1 MNFALKRSSEP
12 NLKYTF
18 MVFPNVRVN
27 TSRFNH
33 HPERQQFDRS
43 LRRLEGDV
51 LRMGALVEQSFRL
64 CHQSLFDR
72 NLAAAEAIP
81 LLDKQVDRFYRQI
94 ELDSATLMTLQAPV
108 AKDMRV
114 LSAYMQLVRDLER
127 IGDYAKDLAE
137 IAVKLFPYPPH
148 PCLSEIAVMSHQ
160 AQAMLAMSLVALADL
175 DAEGGQRVK
184 QQDDVVDTAYETLY
198 QRLASARDVK
208 GVVEPILLLALVI
221 RHLERMADH
230 ATNIG
235 QRVAYIVT
243 GNR

>member
-1 MNFALKRSSEP
+1 
-12 NLKYTF
+12 
-18 MVFPNVRVN
+18 MVFRQVRLKS
-27 TSRFNH
+27 SRLNPY
-33 HPERQQFDRS
+33 PERLHFERS

-64 CHQSLFDR
+64 SHESLFDR
-72 NLAAAEAIP
+72 SLAAAEEIP
-81 LLDKQVDRFYRQI
+81 LLDKQIDRFYRQI
-94 ELDSATLMTLQAPV
+94 ELDSASLMTLQAPV
-108 AKDMRV
+108 ARDMRL

-137 IAVKLFPYPPH
+137 IAIKLFPYPPH
-148 PCLSEIAVMSHQ
+148 PCFSEMAEMSHQ

-175 DAEGGQRVK
+175 DAEAGRQIK

-208 GVVEPILLLALVI
+208 GVVEPILLMVLVI

-243 GNR
+243 GHRS